1 MTINYKCDK
10 CDYEWYDKFTRSMF
24 NWYLNFLCK
33 CPKCILVFYLIL
45 VLMVLLMYV
54 V

>member
-24 NWYLNFLCK
+24 KWYLNFLCK
-33 CPKCILVFYLIL
+33 CPKCKSRNITEQRHYRC
-45 VLMVLLMYV
+45 
-54 V
+54 